1 MDNYN
6 FSVDGLKYWDIG
18 KGSYLSDGKA
28 GMSSGKNIT
37 ERLFSIFARANYA
50 YQDKYLLSASIRHEG
65 SSKFSADNRWANF
78 WSASAGWRI
87 SKESFM
93 KEVKWV
99 DDLKVRFG
107 YGVTGNNDF
116 DASYMAD
123 MLGSDTYWML
133 PNGEWAY
140 SFGKTQNVNRNLGWE
155 EKKEWN
161 LGVDYS
167 LFGNRLYGKFDYFN
181 VRSTI

>member
-1 MDNYN
+1 MLIRISTY
-6 FSVDGLKYWDIG
+6 
-18 KGSYLSDGKA
+18 YLPPSC
-28 GMSSGKNIT
+28 
-37 ERLFSIFARANYA
+37 
-50 YQDKYLLSASIRHEG
+50 HEG

-116 DASYMAD
+116 SASYMAD
-123 MLGSDTYWML
+123 MLGPIHTGAS
-133 PNGEWAY
+133 EW
-140 SFGKTQNVNRNLGWE
+140 
-155 EKKEWN
+155 
-161 LGVDYS
+161 
-167 LFGNRLYGKFDYFN
+167 
-181 VRSTI
+181 